1 MIQRHL
7 TTNDADADTPSDQ
20 SLASEGAESEDI
32 CKGAGHPCSPSVLD
46 EYKDPQDLHQ
56 RSASEGTNDRVR
68 CLGVHQLHCELE
80 ANANTKMHIHWM

>member
-32 CKGAGHPCSPSVLD
+32 CKGAGHPCSPISNPECRYLTVFS
-46 EYKDPQDLHQ
+46 YQIPTI
-56 RSASEGTNDRVR
+56 SY
-68 CLGVHQLHCELE
+68 
-80 ANANTKMHIHWM
+80 

>member
-20 SLASEGAESEDI
+20 SLALEGDDSEDI

-46 EYKDPQDLHQ
+46 EY
-56 RSASEGTNDRVR
+56 NDTDGQGLRWMVYTSMSR
-68 CLGVHQLHCELE
+68 LVHRHR
-80 ANANTKMHIHWM
+80 IWD